1 MKTIGIFTGYFIPHL
16 GGVERYV
23 DKLSGA
29 LQHIGYRVVVVTTND
44 GSQKEYEEYDT
55 RCVYRLPILKLFKE
69 RYPIPRKDE
78 SYARLTKAIHSEGI
92 DYFIINTRFHLTSLI
107 GARMANKT
115 SKPCILIEH
124 GTGHFSV
131 GIKYL
136 DFLGAIYEHVLSGV
150 LKKYVAHYYGVSEK
164 CIEWLRHFGIK
175 GHGVFYNAIDKE
187 DAKIADDR
195 YKERYADN
203 VTLITYAGRLIKE
216 KGVIN
221 LIDAYQALI
230 KKNPLMNVRLAIAG
244 DGDLMHFLKEKYGD
258 DESID
263 LLGKLDR
270 KSMMSL
276 YARTD
281 VFAHPSQYPEGLPT
295 SILEAGLMECAI
307 VATPRGGTEEV
318 IVDDKHGIIVEGSV
332 DSLYKALYLYVND
345 KGLRQQA
352 AVNVRKRVETIF
364 DWTSVAKQVGEV
376 VNRLSKDEKY
386 AK

>member
-29 LQHIGYRVVVVTTND
+29 LQRIGYRVVVITTSD
-44 GSQKEYEEYDT
+44 GTQKEYEEDGT

-69 RYPIPRKDE
+69 RYPIPRRDE
-78 SYARLTKAIHSEGI
+78 SYNRLIKAIYEEEI

-131 GIKYL
+131 GVKYL
-136 DFLGAIYEHVLSGV
+136 DFIGAIYEHALSGV
-150 LKKYVAHYYGVSEK
+150 LKKYVAHYYGVSKK
-164 CIEWLRHFGIK
+164 CVEWLRHFGIK

-187 DAKIADDR
+187 DAEIADDR
-195 YKERYADN
+195 YKECYAEN

-216 KGVIN
+216 KGVLN
-221 LIDAYQALI
+221 LIDAYQDLI
-230 KKNPLMNVRLAIAG
+230 KKNPMMNVRLAIAG
-244 DGDLMHFLKEKYGD
+244 DGDLMHFLKDKYGD

-263 LLGKLDR
+263 LLGKLNR
-270 KSMMSL
+270 KDMMSL

-281 VFAHPSQYPEGLPT
+281 IFAHPSQYPEGLPT

-318 IVDDKHGIIVEGSV
+318 IVDGNHGIIVEGSAS
-332 DSLYKALYLYVND
+332 SLYEALYLYIND
-345 KGLRQQA
+345 KDLRQRS
-352 AVNVRKRVETIF
+352 AVNIKKRVETIF
-364 DWTSVAKQVGEV
+364 EWNSVAKQVGEV
-376 VNRLSKDEKY
+376 VERLSKDEKY
-386 AK
+386 AR